1 MLITLEGIEGS
12 GKTTQMDAA
21 SRFVRAQGYE
31 CISTREPG
39 GTPLGTRIRGLLLDP
54 ANADIDATAELLLY
68 AADRVQHV
76 QRIIRPA
83 LAAGRVVLCDRF
95 IDATVAYQG
104 YARGLGLETIAALHR
119 LVLGGLKP
127 DLTLLIDVPAEVGLA
142 RAWTAVKEGGRSR
155 SETRFEQEALD
166 FHRRVRDGYL
176 ALAAAEPDRFCVID
190 GRQGPDAVGR
200 DILAALA
207 RRLSSVPPDGAND
220 G

>member
-1 MLITLEGIEGS
+1 MFITMEGIEGS
-12 GKTTQMDAA
+12 GKTTQMDPTA
-21 SRFVRAQGYE
+21 RFVRAQGYA

-39 GTPLGTRIRGLLLDP
+39 GTPLGARIRGLLLDP
-54 ANADIDATAELLLY
+54 DNADIDPTAELLLY

-83 LAAGRVVLCDRF
+83 LAAGQVVLCDRF
-95 IDATVAYQG
+95 ADATVAYQG
-104 YARGLGLETIAALHR
+104 YARSLGLETIAALHR

-142 RAWTAVKEGGRSR
+142 RAWTAVKQGGRSR

-176 ALAAAEPDRFCVID
+176 D
-190 GRQGPDAVGR
+190 
-200 DILAALA
+200 LA
-207 RRLSSVPPDGAND
+207 RREPERYAIIDAAADQESVSAQIIAALSAYMVRKANQATHP
-220 G
+220 